1 MQQERT
7 AQRKARG
14 GVQQKGFFREIRI
27 WRWLHIRLCM
37 DSLQDFRAAL
47 LSLGRNKTLRTCSF
61 PNRTNK
67 LEPNKTPKQQN
78 HNNKIPSLPSPLD
91 FAYFFF
97 FPHRYFACFLGVFF
111 FFETSGLKILGHLG
125 ILGAS
130 DRSGAERREA
140 LGRPQRGEGCA
151 GACAWEKG
159 GTRGAKEATYIFR
172 RRRKKKRNFK
182 REKK

>member
-1 MQQERT
+1 MCNKRVSSERLGYGDGYIYAFAWT
-7 AQRKARG
+7 LY
-14 GVQQKGFFREIRI
+14 RI
-27 WRWLHIRLCM
+27 SEQLSYLWAGTKHSVL
-37 DSLQDFRAAL
+37 AL
-47 LSLGRNKTLRTCSF
+47 F
-61 PNRTNK
+61 QI
-67 LEPNKTPKQQN
+67 EPTSWNQTKPP
-78 HNNKIPSLPSPLD
+78 NNKITTTKFLLSPPLSILPI
-91 FAYFFF
+91 FFF
-97 FPHRYFACFLGVFF
+97 FHTDILPVFWVCFF